1 MAKGKLRQEIED
13 IKLLGNI
20 ARAYSEI
27 SALRMQQ
34 TREGVLKN
42 REFSFGIEELFQK
55 TLYYYAN
62 QYGASRGKKL
72 TFLSH
77 NGRTVATMFSAN
89 GGLYGKI
96 VKDTFAMFAEDIR
109 KSPDIEVAIAGRLGR
124 ARFLES
130 FPGRPYTFFE
140 LDDYNPPKEQVSEIM
155 KHLVQYE
162 KINVYY
168 GSFQSIVNQKPKKFE
183 LKRKVELPEEQAKQA
198 VRYIF
203 EPSIEDVLQFFE
215 GAVFGSIF
223 SQIVKE
229 SQLAKLGSRAFAL
242 DQANQTI
249 EENIRRKNLLV
260 LKREHQQRNKKQMN
274 FLLSSIRG

>member
-1 MAKGKLRQEIED
+1 MSKKLRQEVED

-42 REFSFGIEELFQK
+42 REFSFGVEELFQK
-55 TLYYYAN
+55 TLFYYAN
-62 QYGASRGKKL
+62 KHDVNRGQKL

-77 NGRTVATMFSAN
+77 NGRTVAAMFSAN

-96 VKDTFAMFAEDIR
+96 VKDTFAMFADDIAD
-109 KSPDIEVAIAGRLGR
+109 KPDIEVVVVGKLGR
-124 ARFLES
+124 SRFLES
-130 FPGRPYTFFE
+130 FPNRPYTFFE
-140 LDDYNPPKEQVSEIM
+140 LDDYKPPEEQMNEIM
-155 KHLVQYE
+155 KHLVQYK
-162 KINVYY
+162 KIHVYY
-168 GSFQSIVNQKPKKFE
+168 GSFQSIVNQAPKKFA
-183 LKRKVELPEEQAKQA
+183 LNRKVKLPKEKSEEA

-215 GAVFGSIF
+215 GAVFGSTF

-229 SQLAKLGSRAFAL
+229 SQLAKLGSRAFAM
-242 DQANQTI
+242 DQADQSI
-249 EENIRRKNLLV
+249 SADIRRKKLLM
-260 LKREHQQRNKKQMN
+260 LKREHQTRNKKQMN
-274 FLLSSIRG
+274 FLLSSVRR